1 MLSVFK
7 KPLLLAAMRANWSI
21 TFSSELPAMVLGW
34 QGVCG
39 KVWRVGRIGMV
50 WRVGRGWRVRR
61 VGRDFEEMETLL
73 KQNETIT

>member
-34 QGVCG
+34 HGVCG
-39 KVWRVGRIGMV
+39 RVGRVGRVWRVGR
-50 WRVGRGWRVRR
+50 
-61 VGRDFEEMETLL
+61 DSEEMGTLL
-73 KQNETIT
+73 KQNETTT